1 MGGGDSGEPLL
12 GPTTD
17 DSGSS
22 SPDEDD
28 DSRQSGMHEHV
39 PEEQPVEPEE
49 DEEPENPSS
58 TPPSGGAGGGPGGGA
73 PVAPPTSGTPE
84 PPTEE
89 PEDIEEEQEESESPE
104 PEPEPE
110 QPDTPEEEPDTDDDP
125 EDTDDEEDEDEDDEE
140 DPEAQVTVHSDS
152 WDNIGFGLYPIRYQ
166 LKEEYGNQVQFDDR
180 VVPVRDFESPE
191 EMAETWERD
200 SRRHEMP
207 VDPSVWSDDAPESTE
222 VSNRAYT
229 AARKQGASL
238 ATDYIRRLRMAAI
251 AEARNIEDR
260 DTLLELAGEVGLDTD
275 QLEEDWDGVHVR
287 TSRREVETPKTT
299 IHIDGETITQSGY
312 LHVDDLKMLFEQ
324 AGLNEEDPQPLT
336 GFVNEYGPV
345 TVKEVQ
351 QVYGI
356 DEEEALEQLRSTERI
371 LPVEYGTFTFWT
383 AQPPGSVS

>member
-22 SPDEDD
+22 SPDED

-58 TPPSGGAGGGPGGGA
+58 TPPGGGTGGGPGSGA
-73 PVAPPTSGTPE
+73 PVAPPTSGTAE

-89 PEDIEEEQEESESPE
+89 PEDNEAEQEEPESPE

-125 EDTDDEEDEDEDDEE
+125 EDTDDEEDEDDEE

-152 WDNIGFGLYPIRYQ
+152 WDNVGFGLYPIRYQ
-166 LKEEYGNQVQFDDR
+166 LKEEYGDQVQFDDR

-191 EMAETWERD
+191 EMAEAWERD

-207 VDPSVWSDDAPESTE
+207 VDRSVWSDDAPESTE

-260 DTLLELAGEVGLDTD
+260 DTLLELANEVGLDTD

-287 TSRREVETPKTT
+287 TSRRKVETPKTT
-299 IHIDGETITQSGY
+299 IHIDGEIITQPGY
-312 LHVDDLKMLFEQ
+312 LHVDDFKMLFEQ
-324 AGLNEEDPQPLT
+324 AGLDEEDPQPLT
-336 GFVNEYGPV
+336 EFVDEYGPV
-345 TVKEVQ
+345 TVKEIQ
-351 QVYGI
+351 QVYGL
-356 DEEEALEQLRSTERI
+356 DEGEALEQLRSTERI
-371 LPVEYGTFTFWT
+371 LPVEYGTSIFWST
-383 AQPPGSVS
+383 QPQESI